1 MAEHAAH
8 LRPRPVAGLPAAGR
22 DACTRIGQPSG
33 YFVFALFA
41 SDQAPQYVMPS
52 VVWYERTRT

>member
-33 YFVFALFA
+33 SLCREKTLRKIPKTA
-41 SDQAPQYVMPS
+41 
-52 VVWYERTRT
+52 